1 VNEVDIMK
9 WALGALTAI
18 VVWLWQRNEKRWDEQ
33 AKCNHTFAESLA
45 ALKLQIAG
53 DLPSSADFE
62 KFSDQMFARLDKLDA
77 RVEKINDVVIQL
89 ETQAKILQGQAT
101 TG

>member
-1 VNEVDIMK
+1 MNEVDVMK
-9 WALGALTAI
+9 WALGALAAI

-33 AKCNHTFAESLA
+33 GKCNQGFTDALA

-89 ETQAKILQGQAT
+89 ETQAKMQGQTT